1 VLARC
6 LEAYDDPAT
15 ALRQYQAA
23 RLERTTAIV
32 MRSSDN
38 ARRFQNPALADA
50 VGAADYVARE
60 WHPDRV
66 RERYDWLF
74 DYDALTAEI

>member
-1 VLARC
+1 
-6 LEAYDDPAT
+6 
-15 ALRQYQAA
+15 
-23 RLERTTAIV
+23 

-38 ARRFQNPALADA
+38 ARRFHNPALADA